1 MLITRD
7 MIITGV
13 TCCLISACRSEHKL
27 GGSGTPTP
35 QSIVSSTVA
44 NPITWNDVANVY
56 ERVADYVC
64 VYEKIEKAISKGEE
78 QKIRFSFR
86 KPFDVRMDWLDNQG

>member
-27 GGSGTPTP
+27 GVSGTPTP
-35 QSIVSSTVA
+35 QSIVSSTGGLSEA
-44 NPITWNDVANVY
+44 RKASLWIDRELKLPTGLALYDGANVLL
-56 ERVADYVC
+56 ESHRFKGIRVNQKLGD
-64 VYEKIEKAISKGEE
+64 KIFSIS
-78 QKIRFSFR
+78 Q
-86 KPFDVRMDWLDNQG
+86 